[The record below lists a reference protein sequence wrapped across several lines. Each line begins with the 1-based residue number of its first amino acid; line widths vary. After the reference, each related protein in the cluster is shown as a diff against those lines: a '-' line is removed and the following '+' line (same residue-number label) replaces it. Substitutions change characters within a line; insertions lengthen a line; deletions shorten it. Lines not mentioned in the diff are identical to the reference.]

1 MKIENTELYDH
12 DLATTLE
19 NRNRLQSNRNLM
31 LWYRELYSQLFDDIP
46 NFSQKKVLEIGSGT
60 SPLKIF
66 QPHVTTTDVLNLE
79 YLDIVFDC
87 HNIADL
93 QDIPDRSIDVI
104 TMTNVLHHLRDP
116 IFFLSG
122 ASRKLK
128 KGGQLVLVEPF
139 FSAVSFPLLKF
150 FHHEPV
156 NFQISQP
163 VLDTIEG
170 PLSSSNQAMPY
181 MMFFSRHDWLAP
193 LSNQY
198 DLKATKL
205 GYFTS
210 IAYMATGGI
219 SRVFPVPH
227 WLYRLYLPLDRRLA
241 RTFPRLFASFFS
253 AHLIAK

>member
-12 DLATTLE
+12 DLAMTLE
-19 NRNRLQSNRNLM
+19 NRDRLQSNRNLM
-31 LWYRELYSQLFDDIP
+31 LWYRELYAQLFDQIP

-60 SPLKIF
+60 SPLKKF
-66 QPHVTTTDVLNLE
+66 QPHIMATDVLNLD

-93 QDIPDRSIDVI
+93 QAIKDHSIDVI
-104 TMTNVLHHLRDP
+104 TLTNVLHHLRDP
-116 IFFLSG
+116 ILFLSG

-128 KGGQLVLVEPF
+128 KGGQLVLVEPY
-139 FSAVSFPLLKF
+139 FSAVSYPFLKF
-150 FHHEPV
+150 LHHEPV
-156 NFQISQP
+156 DFQISQP

-170 PLSSSNQAMPY
+170 PLSSSNQAIPY
-181 MMFFSRHDWLAP
+181 MMFFSRRDWLTR

-198 DLKATKL
+198 DLKAIKL

-210 IAYMATGGI
+210 IAYMVTGGI
-219 SRVFPVPH
+219 SRILPVPH
-227 WLYRLYLPLDRRLA
+227 WLYRLYLPIDRRLA
-241 RTFPRLFASFFS
+241 RTFPVLFASFFS